1 MGISD
6 KDYADALIY
15 EKQKQAA
22 QQQQNRN
29 YPQGALGQANTATGL
44 GTIGQAVTTGL
55 NNLTLTTSN
64 TTGAIWASPP
74 TGLKTLTEQD
84 LKHEAMKAPLSALV
98 DMWTVRWGGE
108 WVSEDAFKEDDFWR
122 LALIRLIGANKLE
135 RHNLASQ
142 YACVYRIIE

>member
-22 QQQQNRN
+22 QQQQNIGTSL
-29 YPQGALGQANTATGL
+29 GALGQSLTSTTANLAG
-44 GTIGQAVTTGL
+44 I
-55 NNLTLTTSN
+55 TLTTSN
-64 TTGAIWASPP
+64 TTNAIWANPLA
-74 TGLKTLTEQD
+74 GLKILTEQD
-84 LKHEAMKAPLSALV
+84 LKHEAMKAPLSALI

-122 LALIRLIGANKLE
+122 LALIRLVGANKLE
-135 RHNLASQ
+135 KHNLASQ
-142 YACVYRIIE
+142 YASVYRIIE

>member
-29 YPQGALGQANTATGL
+29 YPQGALGQALTTATT
-44 GTIGQAVTTGL
+44 GTVL
-55 NNLTLTTSN
+55 SNLTLTTSN
-64 TTGAIWASPP
+64 TGNAIWASPP

-108 WVSEDAFKEDDFWR
+108 WVSEDVFKEDDFWR
-122 LALIRLIGANKLE
+122 LALIRLVGANKLE

-142 YACVYRIIE
+142 YASVYRIIE

>member
-29 YPQGALGQANTATGL
+29 YPQGALGQALTTATTG
-44 GTIGQAVTTGL
+44 TTGTTGTGL
-55 NNLTLTTSN
+55 SNLTLTTSN
-64 TTGAIWASPP
+64 TGNAIWASPP

-122 LALIRLIGANKLE
+122 LALIRLVGANKLE
-135 RHNLASQ
+135 KHNLASQ
-142 YACVYRIIE
+142 YASVYRIIE